1 MSVETRDQ
9 AEFERYLEWQRA
21 KRPERIE
28 TLGGAAT
35 ALVLSTF
42 DMGLSEVR
50 DPAREAREHT
60 AVESADQGGAEVI
73 SLREARQHRLA
84 EFATQS
90 AELGYA
96 RAA

>member
-1 MSVETRDQ
+1 MSVESRDQ
-9 AEFERYLEWQRA
+9 QEFERYLEWQRA
-21 KRPERIE
+21 QRPQRIE

-50 DPAREAREHT
+50 DPSREAHERT
-60 AVESADQGGAEVI
+60 SVESADHGAEVV

-84 EFATQS
+84 EFATES

>member
-1 MSVETRDQ
+1 MSVETRGQ
-9 AEFERYLEWQRA
+9 QEFERYLEWQRA
-21 KRPERIE
+21 QRPQRIE

-42 DMGLSEVR
+42 DMGLSEVH
-50 DPAREAREHT
+50 DPSREARER
-60 AVESADQGGAEVI
+60 ASVESDQDTEVV
-73 SLREARQHRLA
+73 SLRKVRQHRLA
-84 EFATQS
+84 EFATES

>member
-9 AEFERYLEWQRA
+9 QEFERYLAWQREQ
-21 KRPERIE
+21 RPQRIE

-35 ALVLSTF
+35 ALVLATF

-50 DPAREAREHT
+50 DPSSASRERAETIDEHEADIIPLRSSRE
-60 AVESADQGGAEVI
+60 
-73 SLREARQHRLA
+73 RRLA
-84 EFATQS
+84 EFATES